1 MEFVRHRVFSF
12 SQESTRYCNYSK
24 SKFGRELT
32 FIKPD
37 WVDIMTIKEIDI
49 NGNDL
54 NMININTPEYLF
66 IVSLIKSEDSYLGL
80 LEKGWNPQQA
90 RQILP
95 NALKTELI
103 MTGFIEDWKHFFELR
118 TASNAHPQA
127 RELAIPLKEEFKRLK
142 LI

>member
-80 LEKGWNPQQA
+80 LEKGWNPQEA

-95 NALKTELI
+95 NALKTELV
-103 MTGFIEDWKHFFELR
+103 MTGFVKDWKHFFKLR
-118 TASNAHPQA
+118 TAPNAHPQA
-127 RELAIPLKEEFKRLK
+127 RELAIPLEEEFKKLK